1 MYFGSKFLLLM
12 NSELTEYEEIFRN
25 WSVHDKSEAGKHSQ
39 FVKNI
44 TCSVQIIALIH
55 DMLLVFYI

>member
-1 MYFGSKFLLLM
+1 MQNYFDAEVYM
-12 NSELTEYEEIFRN
+12 
-25 WSVHDKSEAGKHSQ
+25 HKSEAGKHSQ

-44 TCSVQIIALIH
+44 TFSVQFLSLIH

>member
-1 MYFGSKFLLLM
+1 M

-25 WSVHDKSEAGKHSQ
+25 WSVHNKSEAGKHSQ